1 MPKQRQFHIDGF
13 TFAAQEW
20 GQAGGVPILALHGWL
35 DNSASFN
42 AVAAKLKGVHLLAL
56 DLAGHG
62 HSDHRAGSSRYN
74 IWQDIPD
81 VFAIA
86 DAMGWPQF
94 ALLGHSRGAMI
105 SLLAAGTFPK
115 RISRLGLVEGLWPEP
130 VNISDAPKQ
139 LAKSIRQYQRRK
151 NSNLS
156 HYSSIDAAISARQGG
171 RFPLGYEAAK
181 SIVSRGMR
189 SVEGGY
195 VWSSDPC
202 LLTASS
208 FKLSA
213 EHMQAFVARIEVP
226 IKLILA
232 QQGIKGILDKYESQI
247 NDIVNLDVEVFP
259 GGHHLH
265 MEEQSSLIAASLQ
278 DFFYA
283 QQH

>member
-1 MPKQRQFHIDGF
+1 MPNQRQFYIDGF

-20 GQAGGVPILALHGWL
+20 GQADGIPVLALHGWL

-62 HSDHRAGSSRYN
+62 QSDHRAGSSRYN

-86 DAMGWPQF
+86 DAMGWQQF

-115 RISRLGLVEGLWPEP
+115 RISRIGLVEGLWPEP
-130 VNISDAPKQ
+130 VSISDAPRQ
-139 LAKSIRQYQRRK
+139 LAKSIRQYQSRK
-151 NSNLS
+151 SSKLS
-156 HYSSIDAAISARQGG
+156 HYASIDAAIAARQGG

-181 SIVSRGMR
+181 SIVTRGVC
-189 SVEGGY
+189 SVAGGY
-195 VWSSDPC
+195 IWSSDPC
-202 LLTASS
+202 LLMASS

-213 EHMQAFVARIEVP
+213 EHIQAFVACIEVP

-232 QQGIKGILDKYESQI
+232 QQGIKGILDKYEAQI
-247 NDIVNLDVEVFP
+247 NAIVNLDVEIFP

-265 MEEQSSLIAASLQ
+265 MEEQSSLVSASLEA
-278 DFFYA
+278 FFYA
-283 QQH
+283 Q